1 MYGEGRND
9 GEPYTITL
17 VNDELAGKKGKK
29 KYFISF
35 THFSVNFSKY
45 NMKKKK
51 LKVGRDLEMV
61 VASGVEEMRHKDS
74 LMTK

>member
-51 LKVGRDLEMV
+51 IKGGKRFRNGSSKWGRGNE
-61 VASGVEEMRHKDS
+61 A
-74 LMTK
+74 